1 MKPTLH
7 RLTEPHAFSA
17 CERLQEAIAGRSF
30 LPAPIL
36 VSIDEIGGLVL
47 GAYDADVDP
56 PRLCG
61 ALIDLP
67 RRDAQGPAWHT
78 AFHAVA
84 GDVRNHGVGSD
95 LRLQERTEARAAG
108 IGLVTWTIDPLRS
121 LEPHLSF
128 NKLAA
133 IAVGYQRN
141 RYGELSDVRNQGLA
155 TDRLLVEWWLD
166 SPRVVSVTDHGDLP
180 HHYHVGL
187 DQMEVVTKT
196 RLTDNGLRR
205 LLRFE
210 MAPRSDVILAEIP
223 TDLDGM
229 RQIDPDLARDWRL
242 KTRDL
247 FESLFRSGYTLTGFV
262 HEAGRS
268 FHLLERADREAAL
281 SRTP

>member
-1 MKPTLH
+1 MKITLQ
-7 RLTEPHAFSA
+7 RLAEPRAFDA
-17 CERLQEAIAGRSF
+17 CERLQEAITGRPF

-36 VSIDEIGGLVL
+36 VSIDEVGGLVL

-56 PRLCG
+56 PLLCG
-61 ALIDLP
+61 ALVDLP
-67 RRDAQGPAWHT
+67 RHDAHGPAWHT
-78 AFHAVA
+78 VFHVVSDDA
-84 GDVRNHGVGSD
+84 RNRGVGSD
-95 LRLQERTEARAAG
+95 LRLRERTEARSVG
-108 IGLVTWTIDPLRS
+108 IDLVTWTIDPLRS

-141 RYGELSDVRNQGLA
+141 RYGELPDTRNQGLA

-166 SPRVVSVTDHGDLP
+166 SPRVVSVIDDGNLP

-187 DQMEVVTKT
+187 DRMEVVTKT
-196 RLTDNGLRR
+196 RPTDGGLRR

-210 MAPRSDVILAEIP
+210 TSPRSDVILAEIP
-223 TDLDGM
+223 TDLDEM
-229 RQIDPDLARDWRL
+229 RRVDLDLARDWRL

-247 FESLFRSGYTLTGFV
+247 FESLFGSGYTLTGFV

-268 FHLLERADREAAL
+268 FHLLERADSQTVL
-281 SRTP
+281 GRTS

>member
-1 MKPTLH
+1 MKTTLH
-7 RLTEPHAFSA
+7 RLTDPRAFQA
-17 CERLQEAIAGRSF
+17 CAELQEAIAGRA
-30 LPAPIL
+30 LVPVPLL
-36 VSIDEIGGLVL
+36 VSVHEAGGMVL

-61 ALIDLP
+61 TLIDLH
-67 RRDAQGPAWHT
+67 RRDPRGPAWHT
-78 AFHAVA
+78 VFHGVPV
-84 GDVRNHGVGSD
+84 DVRNQRVGSD
-95 LRLQERTEARAAG
+95 LRLRERTEARAERV
-108 IGLVTWTIDPLRS
+108 GLVTWTIDPLRS

-141 RYGELSDVRNQGLA
+141 RYGELADPQNQGLA

-166 SPRVVSVTDHGDLP
+166 APRVVSVTDHGELP

-196 RLTDNGLRR
+196 RLVEDGLRR

-210 MAPRSDVILAEIP
+210 AAPTSRLILVEIP
-223 TDLDGM
+223 ADLDRM
-229 RQIDPDLARDWRL
+229 RRIDLDLARDWRL

-247 FESLFRSGYTLTGFV
+247 FESLFKSGYTMTGFV

-268 FHLLERADREAAL
+268 FHLMERADRETVL
-281 SRTP
+281 ERTP